1 MIINKQ
7 FYFYGDA
14 THTEATQGNLGLS
27 KKKIELRLTQTTS
40 GSLIK
45 KDSG

>member
-27 KKKIELRLTQTTS
+27 KKKNRTQADT
-40 GSLIK
+40 
-45 KDSG
+45 DHFR

>member
-14 THTEATQGNLGLS
+14 THTEATQGNLGLP
-27 KKKIELRLTQTTS
+27 KKKRTQADT
-40 GSLIK
+40 
-45 KDSG
+45 DHFR